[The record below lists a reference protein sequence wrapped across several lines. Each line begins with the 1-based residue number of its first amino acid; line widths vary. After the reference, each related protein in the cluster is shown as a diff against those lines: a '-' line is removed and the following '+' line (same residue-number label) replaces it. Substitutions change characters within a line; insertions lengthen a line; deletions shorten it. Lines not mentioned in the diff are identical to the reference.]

1 MCLLT
6 CRIMQ
11 NSVFILCGKVFF
23 RLYSMWIIRYYRLIT
38 YILHCVSYPSESP
51 ITLSLLTDSFIPL
64 FSLIPNQIQEYSEI
78 NSIYLYIL
86 SFSQNILWLLE
97 YKKVNRLL
105 ISFLIFMSIYHFI
118 QNICFFLFYV
128 NQVFHTHKMWI
139 MWITLCITLFYRLFP
154 NSHVWKKCVW
164 FSTPFSFFDRIC
176 AKCWKFDFHLCSA
189 QKYNKRSHRLL
200 MHSL

>member
-23 RLYSMWIIRYYRLIT
+23 RLYSMWIIKYYRLIT
-38 YILHCVSYPSESP
+38 CILRCVSYPSESP

-78 NSIYLYIL
+78 NSLYFYIL

-139 MWITLCITLFYRLFP
+139 MWITLCITLIYGLFQISGMWIECVILYPLFP
-154 NSHVWKKCVW
+154 SVDILCA
-164 FSTPFSFFDRIC
+164 IC
-176 AKCWKFDFHLCSA
+176 R
-189 QKYNKRSHRLL
+189 NG
-200 MHSL
+200 